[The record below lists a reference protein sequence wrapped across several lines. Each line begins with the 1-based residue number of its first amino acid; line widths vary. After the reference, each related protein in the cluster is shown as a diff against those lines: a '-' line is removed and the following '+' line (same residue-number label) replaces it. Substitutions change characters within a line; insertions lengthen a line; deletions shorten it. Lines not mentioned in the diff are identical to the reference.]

1 MVVLNILNNALPIT
15 TEGIKTEDIDRCHP
29 IGKPNKKQNR
39 QVIVKFTS
47 YKSKAKA
54 YDARFNLSNVYMT
67 EDFTA
72 TNQTVVNQLIQLKK
86 AKRIKK
92 FWSNDGKIFAKVT
105 DEQPKF
111 QIKTIGDIA
120 DMFKNALQEGYA
132 DDYETEVAIQ
142 EPGEAMDANADEST
156 SIS

>member
-1 MVVLNILNNALPIT
+1 M
-15 TEGIKTEDIDRCHP
+15 
-29 IGKPNKKQNR
+29 
-39 QVIVKFTS
+39 
-47 YKSKAKA
+47 
-54 YDARFNLSNVYMT
+54 
-67 EDFTA
+67 
-72 TNQTVVNQLIQLKK
+72 NQLIHLKK

-111 QIKTIGDIA
+111 RIKTKGDIA
-120 DMFKNALQEGYA
+120 DMFENAVQEGYA
-132 DDYETEVAIQ
+132 DDYETEVVIQ